1 MIQLE
6 PLCRLAVEV
15 GPIVSLG
22 MTPYGERRVVPING
36 GELIGDR
43 MSGKVVA
50 GGADWQIM
58 RSDGVLDIDAHYM
71 IRMSGGELVEIR
83 SQGYRYAP
91 PDIMDKMTRGEAVP
105 SDSYSFRAVI
115 RFCTGGATFLHLNR
129 TIAIASGEREP
140 GRVILMVDAVT

>member
-6 PLCRLAVEV
+6 PLCRLNVEV

-22 MTPYGERRVVPING
+22 MTPYGERRVVQIMG
-36 GELIGDR
+36 GEMTGDG
-43 MSGKVVA
+43 MSGQVVA
-50 GGADWQIM
+50 GGADWQVM

-83 SQGYRYAP
+83 SQGYRHAP
-91 PDIMDKMTRGEAVP
+91 PDIMAKMARGEAVP
-105 SDSYSFRAVI
+105 RDAYSFRAVI
-115 RFCTGGATFLHLNR
+115 RFQTGGASFAQLNR
-129 TIAIASGEREP
+129 TIAIAQGEREP